1 MGVCPERKTDSW
13 MAFLPDRNPGWIAG
27 RVSLRDGRIRCLF
40 TLAQK
45 KIKKQKIDH
54 PDAS

>member
-1 MGVCPERKTDSW
+1 MGACPERKTDSW

-27 RVSLRDGRIRCLF
+27 RVSLRDGRTRCLF
-40 TLAQK
+40 TLAQT